1 MAKKKTINLT
11 NGNRDAVVS
20 GDVNISYKN
29 VRIAGL
35 SESTTAVLETKD
47 TICEDDIEIEYTKP
61 SIGTVSY
68 PVYKALVVSDEPGTP
83 VATDFTLTGNA
94 GTIATFSLSD
104 IGLDIESD
112 TIVGI
117 WYTDSTMENA
127 PLTNYQ
133 YANVPDTSII
143 LFVDNAFNDITISR
157 IVVVYEST
165 K

>member
-61 SIGTVSY
+61 EAQGVNVPLYIKPVGENAVLKGAVTGTDTCTV
-68 PVYKALVVSDEPGTP
+68 
-83 VATDFTLTGNA
+83 TLTEDEMLNTIGFYVGNN
-94 GTIATFSLSD
+94 GVPYDNPDEVYYPIPYTTD
-104 IGLDIESD
+104 D
-112 TIVGI
+112 TLE
-117 WYTDSTMENA
+117 YPN
-127 PLTNYQ
+127 
-133 YANVPDTSII
+133 
-143 LFVDNAFNDITISR
+143 
-157 IVVVYEST
+157 IVVPAFDPSFLGASCNCFVITTSSFEPH
-165 K
+165 